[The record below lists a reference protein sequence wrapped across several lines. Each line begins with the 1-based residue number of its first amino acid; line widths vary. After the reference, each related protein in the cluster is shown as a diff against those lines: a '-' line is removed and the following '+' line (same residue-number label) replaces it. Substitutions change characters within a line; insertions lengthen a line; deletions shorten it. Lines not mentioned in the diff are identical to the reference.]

1 VDHDVRVPPALVLLH
16 GFTQTRQS
24 WRRTVAALDGRYY
37 RTVAPDLP
45 GHGLMSE
52 RRPASLPAALAYLAA
67 LVDEP
72 HVLAGYSMGGRVA
85 LHAALAR
92 PRLVQRLVLVG
103 ASPGLATEEQRAARR
118 RADEALADRIE
129 AIGIEAFAAE
139 WAQLALWEG
148 QAERVRAAAGADRL
162 RNRAPGLAAA
172 LRGLGT
178 GALPSL
184 WERLGE
190 LAMPVTLVVG
200 ERDAKFRALADRMAE
215 RLPDATVVAIPGAGH
230 AAHLER
236 PELVAA
242 LL

>member
-1 VDHDVRVPPALVLLH
+1 VRVPPALVLLH

-24 WRRTVAALDGRYY
+24 WRRTIAALDGRY
-37 RTVAPDLP
+37 RAVAPDLL

-52 RRPASLPAALAYLAA
+52 RRPASLAAALAYLAA

-72 HVLAGYSMGGRVA
+72 HALAGYSMGGRVA

-92 PRLVQRLVLVG
+92 PELVSRLVLVG
-103 ASPGLATEEQRAARR
+103 ASPGLADAAERTARQRS
-118 RADEALADRIE
+118 DEALADRIE
-129 AIGIEAFAAE
+129 QIGVAAFAAE
-139 WAQLALWEG
+139 WAALPLWEG
-148 QAERVRAAAGADRL
+148 QPERVRAAANADRL
-162 RNRAPGLAAA
+162 RNTPGGLAAA

-184 WERLGE
+184 WDRLGE
-190 LAMPVTLVVG
+190 LPMPVTLVAG
-200 ERDAKFRALADRMAE
+200 DRDAKFREIAERMAE
-215 RLPDATVVAIPGAGH
+215 RLRDARIELIPGAGH

-242 LL
+242 KL